1 MTLAIEQAGVYD
13 YVRLTVVVANEVV
26 EVDLSVLPLAVGALE
41 ASLEDVVVLDADVL
55 SRVVE
60 RHGDVSWWKSVG

>member
-1 MTLAIEQAGVYD
+1 MYD

>member
-1 MTLAIEQAGVYD
+1 MTLAIEQAGVYG

-41 ASLEDVVVLDADVL
+41 AGLEDVVVLDADVL